1 MLNSGFTTTISNSKL
16 MGNETDRIIE
26 DPLYVSE
33 GHCFGLTFPG
43 TGAHLRNLSFLRE
56 SLIQNNSFGNEIPP
70 EIGRL
75 PRLQLLQLSNN
86 LIGGQIPVNICR
98 CANLVYIDFSHN
110 GLVGEVPVEL
120 GSLSKLE
127 IVITKANNLTGSI
140 SPFANLSSLRHL
152 CLDNNYFDGSIP
164 DGFGRLKNLQTL
176 ALSINRLSGV
186 IPASLFNHS
195 SLTTFDVIINQI
207 QGSLPWD
214 LGIILPNLEGFSI
227 SENQFTGSISVSI
240 LNASKLYSLEM
251 VKNKLTG
258 KVPNLSRPQNLKW
271 LLLTNNQ
278 LGSGEADDL
287 NFIFSL
293 INATNLHRLEV
304 NINNFGCKFPEYI
317 GNLSRNLEYLNL
329 DNNHIFRNTP
339 SRIVNL
345 VGLQS
350 LSMQLNQFTGTIPS
364 EIRKLQNL
372 HILNLDNNS
381 LSGDIPSSLGNLS
394 LLSKLAL
401 RINNF
406 QGSNPPSLG
415 NCNLSQNKLSGSLP
429 TEVASLINLC
439 HLDVSY
445 NLLSSEIPSTLGHCT
460 SLEML
465 RLGNNF
471 FNGTI
476 PSSLSFLR
484 GLGELG
490 LANNNLSGE
499 IPMYL
504 ESFILLQNLNLSFN
518 NFEGVV
524 PTQGVFSNAN
534 TISVVGN
541 SKLCGGVAEL
551 NLPKCNLK
559 VDEKRRSNSAL
570 ALALSIPF
578 GFVGLALVGC
588 VLYLCWFKKR
598 RKDSPDSSKNLLLR
612 VSYQTLVKA
621 TDGFS
626 IFRSVYKRVID
637 GRIVTVKSF
646 ASECEALRNI
656 GHRNLVKVLT
666 ESSVLRNI
674 SINRCCSLIYENI
687 LFADISHCEFVSGLM
702 GNETDRLSLLA
713 IKAKIVEDPLHVLS
727 SWNDSI
733 HFCQWQGVTCGR
745 RHQRRVTALDLQSRE
760 LVGSISPHLGNL
772 SFLRELLLQNNS
784 FGNEIPPEIGRLPR
798 LQILQL
804 SNNLIGGQIPVNI
817 SRCANL
823 IYINFSHNGLVGEV
837 PVELGS
843 LSKLAIVNIEVNQL
857 TGTIPSGIG
866 NLQNLHE
873 LNLLNNSLSGNI
885 PSSLGNLSLLSK
897 LVLGLNNFQ
906 GNIPPSLGNCSNL
919 QKLFL
924 SQNNLNGTIPKQVVS
939 ISSLS
944 IYLDLSQNQLSGS
957 LPMEVAKLI
966 NLGYLDVS
974 KNLLSGEIPSTL
986 GSCTSLETL
995 RLGNNF
1001 FNGTIPSSLSFLRG
1015 LSELDLANNSLS
1027 GEIPVYL
1034 ESFILLQN
1042 LNLSFNNFEG
1052 VVPTQGVFC
1061 NVSKISVVRNSKLC
1075 GGVAELKLPKCNF
1088 KFRNRR
1094 KDTHSD
1100 SSKNSLLR
1108 VSYQTLVKATDGF
1121 SSFNLIGVGSFGSV
1135 YKGVIDG
1142 RIVAVKVLNL
1152 LRHGASKSFVS
1163 ECEALRNIRHRNLVK
1178 VLTACSTVDYQGH
1191 DFKALIYEFMVNGSL
1206 EEWLHPNP
1214 NEDLSN
1220 EEFRKLNLFQRLN
1233 IVIDIVCALNYLH
1246 NQGQTPIVHCDLKPS
1261 NILLDKDMT
1270 GHVGDF
1276 GLAKFLADHATHD
1289 LSTSETRF
1297 IGIRGTIGYTAPEY
1311 GMGSEILAYGDIY
1324 GFGILMLEMFT
1335 GKRPTDEIFKDGL
1348 SLHSFVKEALPG
1360 SASEISDP
1368 ILFQTEGEEEEE
1380 NSIRSEK
1387 IVECLSLILEIGVNC
1402 SSDLPR
1408 ERMEINDVAAK
1419 LHFIKDA
1426 LLGSEIH

>member
-1 MLNSGFTTTISNSKL
+1 MLIAVR
-16 MGNETDRIIE
+16 D
-26 DPLYVSE
+26 
-33 GHCFGLTFPG
+33 
-43 TGAHLRNLSFLRE
+43 
-56 SLIQNNSFGNEIPP
+56 
-70 EIGRL
+70 
-75 PRLQLLQLSNN
+75 
-86 LIGGQIPVNICR
+86 
-98 CANLVYIDFSHN
+98 
-110 GLVGEVPVEL
+110 
-120 GSLSKLE
+120 
-127 IVITKANNLTGSI
+127 
-140 SPFANLSSLRHL
+140 PFASCRDKVLRVCFFAAL
-152 CLDNNYFDGSIP
+152 VAATI
-164 DGFGRLKNLQTL
+164 GFL
-176 ALSINRLSGV
+176 ATV
-186 IPASLFNHS
+186 
-195 SLTTFDVIINQI
+195 
-207 QGSLPWD
+207 
-214 LGIILPNLEGFSI
+214 
-227 SENQFTGSISVSI
+227 
-240 LNASKLYSLEM
+240 M
-251 VKNKLTG
+251 
-258 KVPNLSRPQNLKW
+258 
-271 LLLTNNQ
+271 
-278 LGSGEADDL
+278 
-287 NFIFSL
+287 
-293 INATNLHRLEV
+293 
-304 NINNFGCKFPEYI
+304 
-317 GNLSRNLEYLNL
+317 
-329 DNNHIFRNTP
+329 
-339 SRIVNL
+339 
-345 VGLQS
+345 
-350 LSMQLNQFTGTIPS
+350 
-364 EIRKLQNL
+364 
-372 HILNLDNNS
+372 
-381 LSGDIPSSLGNLS
+381 
-394 LLSKLAL
+394 
-401 RINNF
+401 
-406 QGSNPPSLG
+406 
-415 NCNLSQNKLSGSLP
+415 NLSQNKLSGSLP

-499 IPMYL
+499 
-504 ESFILLQNLNLSFN
+504 
-518 NFEGVV
+518 
-524 PTQGVFSNAN
+524 
-534 TISVVGN
+534 
-541 SKLCGGVAEL
+541 
-551 NLPKCNLK
+551 
-559 VDEKRRSNSAL
+559 
-570 ALALSIPF
+570 
-578 GFVGLALVGC
+578 
-588 VLYLCWFKKR
+588 
-598 RKDSPDSSKNLLLR
+598 
-612 VSYQTLVKA
+612 
-621 TDGFS
+621 
-626 IFRSVYKRVID
+626 
-637 GRIVTVKSF
+637 
-646 ASECEALRNI
+646 
-656 GHRNLVKVLT
+656 
-666 ESSVLRNI
+666 
-674 SINRCCSLIYENI
+674 
-687 LFADISHCEFVSGLM
+687 
-702 GNETDRLSLLA
+702 
-713 IKAKIVEDPLHVLS
+713 
-727 SWNDSI
+727 
-733 HFCQWQGVTCGR
+733 
-745 RHQRRVTALDLQSRE
+745 
-760 LVGSISPHLGNL
+760 
-772 SFLRELLLQNNS
+772 
-784 FGNEIPPEIGRLPR
+784 
-798 LQILQL
+798 
-804 SNNLIGGQIPVNI
+804 
-817 SRCANL
+817 
-823 IYINFSHNGLVGEV
+823 V

-843 LSKLAIVNIEVNQL
+843 LSKLAIVNIEANNLRGSISPFTNLSSLRDLFLDRNYFNGSFPDGFDRLKNLQILALGINRLSGVIPASLFNHSSLTSFDVIVNQIQGSLPWDLGITLPNLELFSIAGNQFTGSIPVSISNASKLHELELDQNNLTGKIPESIGNLSSNLKLLSLDNNQIFGSIPPGIVNLVGLQSLYMQVNQL

-1061 NVSKISVVRNSKLC
+1061 NVSKISVVGNMDENRRSNSALTLALSISFGLVGLALLGCVLYLC
-1075 GGVAELKLPKCNF
+1075 Q
-1088 KFRNRR
+1088 FRNRR

-1142 RIVAVKVLNL
+1142 RIVGVKVLNL

-1276 GLAKFLADHATHD
+1276 GLAKFLADHATID
-1289 LSTSETRF
+1289 LSTSETRS

-1426 LLGSEIH
+1426 LLGSKIH